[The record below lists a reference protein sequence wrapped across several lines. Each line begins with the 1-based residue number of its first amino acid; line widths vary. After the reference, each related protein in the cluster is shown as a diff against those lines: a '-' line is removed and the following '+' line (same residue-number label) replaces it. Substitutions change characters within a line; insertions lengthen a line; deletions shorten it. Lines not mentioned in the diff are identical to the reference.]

1 MLTQYPIL
9 RVKVFPCPRELHD
22 GLAAGAVVPSIEI
35 FLPMSS
41 LVMPSFFF
49 DAQLHGKPVRV
60 PARLAVHEIP
70 LLCLVAA
77 KDVLDRAG
85 HDMVDAGH
93 PVGRRGAFVEYERG
107 VPLARGDALVECVAG
122 VPFAEHVGGYLG
134 QVEAFILIEFHGI
147 CVFYF
152 VRGRTPAWPEVPE
165 NDSSFFRQLCK
176 DIKRFENAKSHLFR
190 PWRHLPGAGYLPAGI
205 STFRSTTPRR
215 RRNRRRYGRRAVRRC
230 SCRSAARSPV
240 PCVKGVDLVEP
251 VENLGAFLLGDADAR
266 IADVEPYP
274 SGALREPDRYRTFCR
289 EFQGIAYEIAEY
301 LVQSLLVILELEPG
315 QAVFQPQD
323 DPSAT
328 CRRNVSGHLAA

>member
-1 MLTQYPIL
+1 M
-9 RVKVFPCPRELHD
+9 
-22 GLAAGAVVPSIEI
+22 
-35 FLPMSS
+35 
-41 LVMPSFFF
+41 
-49 DAQLHGKPVRV
+49 RV

-165 NDSSFFRQLCK
+165 RFLFFRQL
-176 DIKRFENAKSHLFR
+176 AK
-190 PWRHLPGAGYLPAGI
+190 I
-205 STFRSTTPRR
+205 
-215 RRNRRRYGRRAVRRC
+215 
-230 SCRSAARSPV
+230 
-240 PCVKGVDLVEP
+240 
-251 VENLGAFLLGDADAR
+251 
-266 IADVEPYP
+266 
-274 SGALREPDRYRTFCR
+274 
-289 EFQGIAYEIAEY
+289 
-301 LVQSLLVILELEPG
+301 
-315 QAVFQPQD
+315 
-323 DPSAT
+323 
-328 CRRNVSGHLAA
+328 